1 MAPDSSSP
9 VSLFKQL
16 EMTRFDRALEAIES
30 LARNRSLLTTMEL
43 ERVNCILT
51 GKPLP
56 TGTDENSAGSSVW
69 RETPVT
75 ISLPS
80 GKMETLSILRDPK
93 LTARDHLHEGTELAE
108 NGHVIDAAVSI
119 YVKLVLSHVFADAN
133 RRTAVLAAHYFL
145 SRYGVPL
152 SGLALHEIG
161 LGDLREP
168 GQIDALKETISQMAK
183 FAAKRQKKTPRP
195 E

>member
-1 MAPDSSSP
+1 MSPESDGSS

-16 EMTRFDRALEAIES
+16 EITRFDRALEAAES
-30 LARNRSLLTTMEL
+30 LAQNRSLLTTMEL
-43 ERVNCILT
+43 ERLNGILI
-51 GKPLP
+51 GKAIDQNAQGP
-56 TGTDENSAGSSVW
+56 GMW
-69 RETPVT
+69 RDSPVT
-75 ISLPS
+75 LSLPS
-80 GKMETLSILRDPK
+80 GRTETLSILRDPK
-93 LTARDHLHEGTELAE
+93 LTAREHLHEATELAE
-108 NGHVIDAAVSI
+108 NGHLIDAAVSI
-119 YVKLVLSHVFADAN
+119 YVKLVLSHVFKDAN

-168 GQIDALKETISQMAK
+168 GQIDALKDTISQMAK
-183 FAAKRQKKTPRP
+183 FAAKRQKKDPKT

>member
-1 MAPDSSSP
+1 MPNETDGG
-9 VSLFKQL
+9 SLSLLKQL
-16 EMTRFDRALEAIES
+16 EISRFDRALAATET
-30 LARNRSLLTTMEL
+30 LAQNRSLLTTMEL
-43 ERVNCILT
+43 ERINGILN
-51 GKPLP
+51 GKKVEQS
-56 TGTDENSAGSSVW
+56 GSADGIW

-75 ISLPS
+75 LSLPS
-80 GKMETLSILRDPK
+80 GKTETLSILRDPK
-93 LTARDHLHEGTELAE
+93 LTAREHLHEATELAE
-108 NGHVIDAAVSI
+108 NGHAIDAGVTI

-145 SRYGVPL
+145 TRYGAPI

-183 FAAKRQKKTPRP
+183 FAAKRKKSDPK
-195 E
+195 

>member
-1 MAPDSSSP
+1 MMPAESDGSS

-16 EMTRFDRALEAIES
+16 EVTRFDRALAATES

-43 ERVNCILT
+43 ERLNGILT
-51 GKPLP
+51 GKPIEQDGNGPSL
-56 TGTDENSAGSSVW
+56 W
-69 RETPVT
+69 RDSPVT
-75 ISLPS
+75 LSLPS
-80 GKMETLSILRDPK
+80 GRTETLSILQDPK
-93 LTARDHLHEGTELAE
+93 LTAREHLHEATELAE

-119 YVKLVLSHVFADAN
+119 YVKLVLSHVFKDAN

-145 SRYGVPL
+145 ARYGVPL

-168 GQIDALKETISQMAK
+168 GQIDALKDTISQMAK
-183 FAAKRQKKTPRP
+183 FAAKRKKTDPS
-195 E
+195 